1 MNKVDAP
8 ALKVMINDGAELA
21 LLDVREEGQ
30 FGEGHLLFANPL
42 PYSVL
47 ESRIAARVP
56 RLSTRIVL
64 VDNGDG
70 VAEKAAARLD
80 ACGYTDIAM
89 LDGGVAAWEA
99 AGYEIFKGVHVPC
112 KAFGEVVEVA
122 NHTPSIAAE
131 ELQAMFDANDDLV
144 VLDSRTPAE
153 FARMSI
159 PNGVNV
165 PGAELAYR
173 VHDLAPSPDTL
184 VVVNCAGR
192 TRSIIGA
199 QSLINA
205 GIPNKVVTLR
215 GGTQGWVLAGLEL
228 DHGTSARYADVS
240 DDGMQKA
247 QAVAQSVRDRYG
259 VKTVDR
265 ATLDQWRT
273 ETDQRTLYVFD
284 VRDPSEYD
292 SGHLPGAIS
301 APGGQLV
308 QSADA
313 WMGTRG
319 ARVVLTDD
327 TGVRATMTA
336 HWLLQM
342 RWDVY
347 VLEGSD
353 DRSETESPANQVL
366 GMTGQAIETI
376 TPAAMAAELDAG
388 TAVAVDVD
396 LSLDYRKAHLP
407 GAVWAV
413 RPRLPDVVAA
423 LPRDCKVV
431 LYSEHETRARIAV
444 SDARAVAKAPVLVLK
459 GGREAWTA
467 AGLPTEASPET
478 PPDAD
483 CIDFLFWVH
492 DRHSGNENSMR
503 DYLAWEE
510 ELPAQIEADG
520 DAQFAVPTD
529 V

>member
-1 MNKVDAP
+1 MNKIGAA
-8 ALKVMINDGAELA
+8 ALKSMINDGAELA
-21 LLDVREEGQ
+21 LLDVREDGQ

-47 ESRIAARVP
+47 ESRIDARVP
-56 RLSTRIVL
+56 RRSTRIVL
-64 VDNGDG
+64 VDDDDG
-70 VAEKAAARLD
+70 IADKAAARLE
-80 ACGYTDIAM
+80 ACGYTDVAM
-89 LDGGVAAWEA
+89 LDGGVAAWTA
-99 AGYEIFKGVHVPC
+99 AGYEIFKGVNVPC

-122 NHTPSIAAE
+122 NHTPSISAG
-131 ELQAMFDANDDLV
+131 ELQAKFDAGEDLV

-173 VHDLAPSPDTL
+173 VHDLAPSPETL

-205 GIPNKVVTLR
+205 GIDNKVVALR

-228 DHGTSARYADVS
+228 DHGATAKYGDLTSSGMKKAD
-240 DDGMQKA
+240 
-247 QAVAQSVRDRYG
+247 AVAASVRERYG
-259 VKTVDR
+259 VKTVDH
-265 ATLDQWRT
+265 ATLNAWRA
-273 ETDQRTLYVFD
+273 ETDSRTLYVFD
-284 VRDPSEYD
+284 VRDGAEYD
-292 SGHLPGAIS
+292 AGHLPGAIS

-308 QSADA
+308 QGTDG

-327 TGVRATMTA
+327 TGVRAAMTA
-336 HWLLQM
+336 HWLIQM

-347 VLEGSD
+347 VLD
-353 DRSETESPANQVL
+353 DAGNLSEPSAPANKAL
-366 GMTGQAIETI
+366 GLESQGIKTI
-376 TPAAMAAELDAG
+376 DPTACAAELEAG
-388 TAVAVDVD
+388 TAVAIDVD

-407 GAVWAV
+407 GAIWAV
-413 RPRLPDVVAA
+413 RPRLAAAIKA
-423 LPRDCKVV
+423 LPPDRKVV

-444 SDARAVAKAPVLVLK
+444 IDARAATDATVLVLK

-467 AGLPTEASPET
+467 AGLPTETSPEA
-478 PPDAD
+478 PADAA

-492 DRHSGNENSMR
+492 DRHHGNQDSMR
-503 DYLAWEE
+503 GYLAWEE
-510 ELPAQIEADG
+510 QLPAQIEADG
-520 DAQFAVPTD
+520 DARFEIP
-529 V
+529 

>member
-1 MNKVDAP
+1 MTRSIDTP
-8 ALKVMINDGAELA
+8 TLKAMLNDGTELA

-30 FGEGHLLFANPL
+30 FGEGHMLLANPL

-47 ESRIAARVP
+47 ESRVDARVP
-56 RLSTRIVL
+56 RRSTRIVL
-64 VDNGDG
+64 ADAGDG

-80 ACGYTDIAM
+80 ASGYSDIAI
-89 LDGGVAAWEA
+89 LVGGIAAWAE
-99 AGYEIFKGVHVPC
+99 AGYEMFKGVNVPC

-122 NHTPSIAAE
+122 NHTPSISAE
-131 ELQAMFDANDDLV
+131 ELQAKFDAGEDLV

-159 PNGVNV
+159 PRGINV

-173 VHDLAPSPDTL
+173 VHDLAPSPETL

-205 GIPNKVVTLR
+205 GIENRVVALR
-215 GGTQGWVLAGLEL
+215 GGTQGWILAGYEL
-228 DHGTSARYADVS
+228 DHGATARYGEVS
-240 DDGMQKA
+240 SDGRAKA
-247 QAVAQSVRDRYG
+247 EKVSASVTERYG

-265 ATLDQWRT
+265 ATLESWRA
-273 ETDQRTLYVFD
+273 ETDTRTLYVFD
-284 VRDPSEYD
+284 VREASEYLA
-292 SGHLPGAIS
+292 GHLPGAIS

-308 QSADA
+308 QGTDN
-313 WMGTRG
+313 WMATRG

-327 TGVRATMTA
+327 TGVRETMTA

-347 VLEGSD
+347 VLD
-353 DRSETESPANQVL
+353 DAGDMSETAAPVSNVL
-366 GMTGQAIETI
+366 GLDGQAIETI
-376 TPAAMAAELDAG
+376 EPAALTAELKAG

-407 GAVWAV
+407 GAAWAV
-413 RPRLPDVVAA
+413 RPRLAA
-423 LPRDCKVV
+423 AIQSLPKDRKVV
-431 LYSEHETRARIAV
+431 LYSEHETRARLAV
-444 SDARAVAKAPVLVLK
+444 LDARAATDAPILVLQ

-467 AGLPTEASPET
+467 AGRPTEASPGS
-478 PPDAD
+478 PKDAD

-492 DRHSGNENSMR
+492 DRHSGNQDSMR
-503 DYLAWEE
+503 GYLAWEE
-510 ELPAQIEADG
+510 QLPAQIEADG
-520 DAQFAVPTD
+520 DARFQIP
-529 V
+529 